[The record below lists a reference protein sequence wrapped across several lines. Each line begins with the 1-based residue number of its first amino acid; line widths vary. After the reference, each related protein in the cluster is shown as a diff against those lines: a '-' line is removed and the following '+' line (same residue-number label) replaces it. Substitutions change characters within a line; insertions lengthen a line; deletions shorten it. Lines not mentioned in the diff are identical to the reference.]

1 MKLINPLLFC
11 LLGLATSSNAVA
23 QKGESIMFQPQ
34 EHPITK
40 APPQSNQ
47 DKAEECARLVKQIE
61 ALKGKPQ
68 RRHAAM
74 ERHRLMCSDNTLE

>member
-1 MKLINPLLFC
+1 MKLSILLLFC
-11 LLGLATSSNAVA
+11 LVGMAISSNAVA
-23 QKGESIMFQPQ
+23 QRGESIMFQTQ

-47 DKAEECARLVKQIE
+47 DKAGECARLVKQIE

-74 ERHRLMCSDNTLE
+74 ERHRLMCSDNMLE